1 MRKDI
6 ITIGQKI
13 NTADGYIE
21 ITAAGTAA
29 NNVSVDEYT
38 IIWDEET
45 DTEKGYNKESKLMT
59 LNDIARRM
67 KEVDGQNHELRF
79 ED

>member
-1 MRKDI
+1 MKDI

-13 NTADGYIE
+13 NTPDGYIE
-21 ITAAGTAA
+21 IAAAGTAS
-29 NNVSVDEYT
+29 NNVSVNEYT

-67 KEVDGQNHELRF
+67 KEMDGKNHDLQF
-79 ED
+79 ES